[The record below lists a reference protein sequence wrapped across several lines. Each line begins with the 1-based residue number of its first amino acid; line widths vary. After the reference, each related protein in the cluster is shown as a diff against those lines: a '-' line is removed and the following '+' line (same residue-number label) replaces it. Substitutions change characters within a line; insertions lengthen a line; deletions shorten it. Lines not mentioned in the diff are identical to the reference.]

1 MFHSHPPASLS
12 GALSAPNQAAGHLSS
27 TTRHGVSTISFIT
40 MSLRGAA
47 FILCVHHYLMTHR
60 MASVFIPFFPLQM
73 SLHGWHLPIWF
84 AFILCAHHYSSTILS
99 DRTHTFS
106 VWLGIGL

>member
-1 MFHSHPPASLS
+1 STESIS
-12 GALSAPNQAAGHLSS
+12 GAGSVGS
-27 TTRHGVSTISFIT
+27 ISFIT

-47 FILCVHHYLMTHR
+47 FILCVHRYLMTHR

-84 AFILCAHHYSSTILS
+84 AFILCAHHYSN
-99 DRTHTFS
+99 RMHAFS
-106 VWLGIGL
+106 VWLGIAL